1 MNVERSGAFR
11 ENGELEGRS
20 PSNKTVIALAL
31 LLAACA
37 TLAETAGGDQNL
49 PSSGGGP
56 FRKLQGAEAH
66 GAPYVLDDLA
76 SNYRQPSA
84 LPIADTELALYVVA
98 HDKTSDKDVIARS
111 HALDGRT
118 FFGATQDFGHK
129 PQVVLADPAADLSH
143 PSVVRAADG
152 IRLYYTK
159 NGAVGLAR
167 SQDGL
172 VFADGPAVFAGPVDS
187 ASIAVLPD
195 ASFRMLFARG
205 GAIFEATSSDGVSF
219 QAAPDPVLA
228 AGTTFD
234 ALGASDPFLFPRV
247 TAANRLQF
255 RVLYTGTAAGDDG
268 GTTTSILFA
277 ARYADSGPFVR
288 ASTPAYAVGK
298 NERSPSALEWDS
310 GTFLYVDQD
319 QSSQGTTY
327 RAIAGGVAPASITL
341 SPPADFP
348 DTP

>member
-1 MNVERSGAFR
+1 MRTRV
-11 ENGELEGRS
+11 LL
-20 PSNKTVIALAL
+20 TILATG
-31 LLAACA
+31 CS
-37 TLAETAGGDQNL
+37 TLAETAGGDSNL
-49 PSSGGGP
+49 PSSDGGP

-66 GAPYVLDDLA
+66 GAPYVLDDQT

-84 LPIADTELALYVVA
+84 LPIDDTELALYVVA

-129 PQVVLADPAADLSH
+129 PPIVLADPAADLSH
-143 PSVVRAADG
+143 PSALRAPDG

-172 VFADGPAVFAGPVDS
+172 VFTDGPAVFAGPVDS
-187 ASIAVLPD
+187 ASVALLPD
-195 ASFRMLFARG
+195 GTFRMLFGRA
-205 GAIFEATSSDGVSF
+205 GAIFEATSADGTSF
-219 QAAPDPVLA
+219 DAAPDPVLT

-234 ALGASDPFLFPRV
+234 ALGVSDPYLYPRM
-247 TAANRLQF
+247 TPANRLQF
-255 RVLYTGTAAGDDG
+255 RVLYTGTMAGDDA
-268 GTTTSILFA
+268 TVTTSILFA
-277 ARYADSGPFVR
+277 ARYEDSGPFVR
-288 ASTPAYAVGK
+288 ATTPAYAVGK
-298 NERSPSALEWDS
+298 NERAPTVLEWDS

-319 QSSQGTTY
+319 QSAESTTY
-327 RAIAGGVAPASITL
+327 RAIACGVAPAAITL
-341 SPPADFP
+341 SPPSDFP

>member
-1 MNVERSGAFR
+1 MKAR
-11 ENGELEGRS
+11 
-20 PSNKTVIALAL
+20 AL
-31 LLAACA
+31 LIVLATGCA

-56 FRKLQGAEAH
+56 FRKLQGVEAH

-76 SNYRQPSA
+76 ANYRQPSV
-84 LPIADTELALYVVA
+84 LPIAGTELALYVVA

-129 PQVVLADPAADLSH
+129 PAVVLADPSADLSH
-143 PSVVRAADG
+143 PSVVRAPDG

-159 NGAVGLAR
+159 NGALGLAR

-172 VFADGPAVFAGPVDS
+172 VFTDGPAVFAGPIDS
-187 ASIAVLPD
+187 ASVAVLPD
-195 ASFRMLFARG
+195 GSFRMLFAKAN
-205 GAIFEATSSDGVSF
+205 AIFEATSADGVSF
-219 QAAPDPVLA
+219 QAAPDPVLT

-234 ALGASDPFLFPRV
+234 ALGVADPYLFPRV

-255 RVLYTGTAAGDDG
+255 RVLYTGIAAGDDG

-288 ASTPAYAVGK
+288 ATTPAYAVGK
-298 NERSPSALEWDS
+298 NERSPAVLEWDA

-319 QSSQGTTY
+319 QTSQSTTY
-327 RAIAGGVAPASITL
+327 RAIACGVAPASITL